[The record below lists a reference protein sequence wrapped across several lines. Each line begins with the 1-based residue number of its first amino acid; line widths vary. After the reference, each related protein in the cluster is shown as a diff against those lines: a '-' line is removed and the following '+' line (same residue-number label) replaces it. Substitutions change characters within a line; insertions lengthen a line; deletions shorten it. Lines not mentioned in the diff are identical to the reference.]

1 MHACLNLIGLIDVLM
16 EKSLITINREG
27 TLLMHDFLQEI
38 VRRESPKEPSRRSRL
53 WLCEDVLHILKNN
66 TISCLF

>member
-27 TLLMHDFLQEI
+27 TLLMHDLLQEI
-38 VRRESPKEPSRRSRL
+38 VRRESPKEPGR
-53 WLCEDVLHILKNN
+53 
-66 TISCLF
+66 